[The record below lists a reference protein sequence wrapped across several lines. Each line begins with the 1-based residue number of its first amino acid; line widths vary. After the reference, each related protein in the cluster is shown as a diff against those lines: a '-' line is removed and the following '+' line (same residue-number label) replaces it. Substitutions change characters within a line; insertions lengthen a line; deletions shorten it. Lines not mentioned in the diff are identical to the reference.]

1 MEIYRL
7 LSIRLLLPLAVMAA
21 LIVGVAC
28 GSAEEPTATSAPAAT
43 EAPAPAATEAPA
55 PAATEAP
62 APAATEASA
71 PAATGSPA
79 PTAVPGATTRPT
91 NTPAPTATQVV
102 ARPTPTPAGGPQYG
116 GTVNMSAYADSRD
129 WDPKGSSSLS
139 SIQAVSQ
146 LYNQIV
152 QYDTVDT
159 SLIVCDLCESWE
171 ASNNGQTITFHIRD
185 DVSWLDGEKLDADDV
200 HNSMLRYGDLDSKMG
215 RSGLWRQYSLEA
227 KNGGVN
233 LIDNHTVEFNLKF
246 ASGAFIKFLAVD
258 YVKVLPKHILDQG
271 VDLNLAESVIDHRSG
286 SGPFVL
292 DEYQR
297 GSFYKVSK
305 NPNYF
310 KDGKP
315 YFDGIDHTII
325 VDPSVLIAQL
335 KGGQIDMS
343 NGGFTNMTPTQV
355 FELERDT
362 DGKYRGVAVQPTAD
376 WGLML
381 NVKKEPF
388 NNAKVRQA
396 IALAIDYQQWNDL
409 VFDNTSGVGCP
420 LMGLAHSF
428 EECETWPGLRPKDTP
443 EGEADLA
450 RAKEL
455 MAEAGLSDGFE
466 TRMDVRQV
474 GTYPEQCSV
483 VKDQL
488 EKTLNIRVTDFQTY
502 PSAAGYDLFATSRP
516 ADQVGDWE
524 LACQGE
530 GQVVLDVDGIMG
542 GVYLKGATRNY
553 TDWENDWVNQKF
565 EEQKV
570 ELDPE
575 KRREIN
581 KELESFL
588 FTQEDNHWITLGW
601 GVLQW
606 VIGEQI
612 KNFYAPQTVQTH
624 FKHEDIWLER

>member
-1 MEIYRL
+1 MMAIHRFL
-7 LSIRLLLPLAVMAA
+7 KLRTLIPLA
-21 LIVGVAC
+21 LIVALAMVVAC
-28 GSAEEPTATSAPAAT
+28 GSADEPTEAPAATEAAAPAAATSAPAAT
-43 EAPAPAATEAPA
+43 TAPAPAA
-55 PAATEAP
+55 
-62 APAATEASA
+62 
-71 PAATGSPA
+71 
-79 PTAVPGATTRPT
+79 TAVPGATTRPT

-102 ARPTPTPAGGPQYG
+102 SRPTPTPAGGPVYG
-116 GTVNMSAYADSRD
+116 GVVNMSAYADSRD

-171 ASNNGQTITFHIRD
+171 VSDGGETVTFHLRGG
-185 DVSWLDGEKLDADDV
+185 VQWLDGEALEADDV

-215 RSGLWRQYSLEA
+215 RSGLWRQYTLEA
-227 KNGGVN
+227 SNGGVN
-233 LIDNHTVEFNLKF
+233 LIDNDTVEFKLKF

-258 YVKVLPKHILDQG
+258 YVKVLPKHLLDQG
-271 VDLNLAESVIDHRSG
+271 IDLNLAENVIEHRSG

-310 KDGKP
+310 KEGRP

-325 VDPSVLIAQL
+325 VDTSVLISQIKA
-335 KGGQIDMS
+335 GQIDMS
-343 NGGFTNMTPTQV
+343 NGGFTNLTPTQV
-355 FELERDT
+355 FDLERDT
-362 DGKYRGVAVQPTAD
+362 DGQYRAFAVQPTAD

-388 NNAKVRQA
+388 NDARVRQA
-396 IALAIDYQQWNDL
+396 IQLAIDYQEWNDL

-428 EECETWPGLRPKDTP
+428 DECLSWPGLRPKDTP
-443 EGEADLA
+443 EGQADLEM
-450 RAKEL
+450 AKQL
-455 MAEAGLSDGFE
+455 MVDAGYADGFE

-474 GTYPEQCSV
+474 GTYPDQCNV

-488 EKTLNIRVTDFQTY
+488 EEALNIRVTEFQVY

-581 KELESFL
+581 KELEAFL

-612 KNFYAPQTVQTH
+612 KNFHAPQTVQTH

>member
-1 MEIYRL
+1 MGIHRFL
-7 LSIRLLLPLAVMAA
+7 NLRALIPLA
-21 LIVGVAC
+21 LIVALAMIVAC
-28 GSAEEPTATSAPAAT
+28 GTAEEPTEPPAEPTATNAPMPTDAPSGDPATSPPAETPVPDAT
-43 EAPAPAATEAPA
+43 I
-55 PAATEAP
+55 
-62 APAATEASA
+62 
-71 PAATGSPA
+71 
-79 PTAVPGATTRPT
+79 RPT

-102 ARPTPTPAGGPQYG
+102 SRPTPMAATSGQYG

-152 QYDTVDT
+152 QYDTADT
-159 SLIVCDLCESWE
+159 SLIVCDLCETWE
-171 ASNNGQTITFHIRD
+171 VSNGGETITFHLRSG
-185 DVSWLDGEKLDADDV
+185 VMWQDGETLDAEDV

-215 RSGLWRQYSLEA
+215 RSGLWRQYTQEA
-227 KNGGVN
+227 KSGGVN
-233 LIDNHTVEFNLKF
+233 LIDNDTVEFNLKF

-258 YVKVLPKHILDQG
+258 YVKVLPKHLLDQG
-271 VDLNLAESVIDHRSG
+271 IDLNLAESVIDNKSG

-305 NPNYF
+305 NDNYF
-310 KDGKP
+310 KEGRP
-315 YFDGIDHTII
+315 YFDAIDHTII

-335 KGGQIDMS
+335 SGGQIDMS

-381 NVKKEPF
+381 NVKKAPF
-388 NNAKVRQA
+388 NDDRVRKA
-396 IALAIDYQQWNDL
+396 MALAIDYQQWNDL

-443 EGEADLA
+443 EGQADLEM
-450 RAKEL
+450 AKQL
-455 MAEAGLSDGFE
+455 MADAGYADGFE

-474 GTYPEQCSV
+474 GTYPEQCAV

-488 EKTLNIRVTDFQTY
+488 EKTLNIKVTDFQTY

-516 ADQVGDWE
+516 ADQAGDWE

-581 KELESFL
+581 KELETFL
-588 FTQEDNHWITLGW
+588 FSQDDNHWITLGW

-612 KNFYAPQTVQTH
+612 KGFNAPQTVQTH

>member
-1 MEIYRL
+1 M
-7 LSIRLLLPLAVMAA
+7 LPLALIMA
-21 LIVGVAC
+21 LTLVVAC
-28 GSAEEPTATSAPAAT
+28 GSAEEPTNT
-43 EAPAPAATEAPA
+43 PAPAATTAPA
-55 PAATEAP
+55 EPTAT
-62 APAATEASA
+62 SA
-71 PAATGSPA
+71 PA
-79 PTAVPGATTRPT
+79 PTAVPDATTRPT

-102 ARPTPTPAGGPQYG
+102 ARPTPTPAGGPIYG
-116 GTVNMSAYADSRD
+116 GVVNMSAYADSRD

-171 ASNNGQTITFHIRD
+171 ASNGGQTITFHLRN
-185 DVSWLDGEKLDADDV
+185 DVQWLDGEQLDAEDV

-215 RSGLWRQYSLEA
+215 RSGLWRQYTQEA

-233 LIDNHTVEFNLKF
+233 LIDNDTVEFNLKF

-258 YVKVLPKHILDQG
+258 YVKVLPKHLLDQG
-271 VDLNLAESVIDHRSG
+271 IDLNLAENVIEHQSG

-310 KDGKP
+310 KEGRP

-325 VDPSVLIAQL
+325 VDTSVLIGQI

-343 NGGFTNMTPTQV
+343 NGGFTNLTPTQV
-355 FELERDT
+355 FDLERDT
-362 DGKYRGVAVQPTAD
+362 DGQYRGVAVQPTAD

-388 NNAKVRQA
+388 NDARVRQA
-396 IALAIDYQQWNDL
+396 IALAIDYQEWNDL

-455 MAEAGLSDGFE
+455 MAEAGLADGFE

-474 GTYPEQCSV
+474 GTYPDQCNV

-488 EKTLNIRVTDFQTY
+488 EQVLNIRVTEFQVY

-581 KELESFL
+581 KELEAFL

>member
-1 MEIYRL
+1 MAMYRL
-7 LSIRLLLPLAVMAA
+7 LNLRALIPLA
-21 LIVGVAC
+21 LIVALAMVVAC
-28 GSAEEPTATSAPAAT
+28 GSSEEPTVAPAGADPTVAPAAT
-43 EAPAPAATEAPA
+43 DAPEATDEPAAPADTP
-55 PAATEAP
+55 
-62 APAATEASA
+62 
-71 PAATGSPA
+71 
-79 PTAVPGATTRPT
+79 VPGATTRPT
-91 NTPAPTATQVV
+91 NTPAPTSTPVV
-102 ARPTPTPAGGPQYG
+102 SRPTPTPATTGKYG

-171 ASNNGQTITFHIRD
+171 FTDGGTKVTFKILPGIK
-185 DVSWLDGEKLDADDV
+185 WLDGEDLTAEDV

-215 RSGLWRQYSLEA
+215 RSGLWRQYAQEA
-227 KNGGVN
+227 RNGGVN
-233 LIDNHTVEFNLKF
+233 LIDDSTVEFNLKF

-258 YVKVLPKHILDQG
+258 YVKILPKHLLDQG
-271 VDLNLAESVIDHRSG
+271 IDLNLAENVIEHQSG

-310 KDGKP
+310 KEGRP
-315 YFDGIDHTII
+315 YFDAIYHTII
-325 VDPSVLIAQL
+325 VDPSVLIAQFQ
-335 KGGQIDMS
+335 GGQIDMS

-355 FELERDT
+355 FQLERDT
-362 DGKYRGVAVQPTAD
+362 DGKYRAFAVQPTAD

-381 NVKKEPF
+381 NIKKEPF
-388 NNAKVRQA
+388 NDARVRQA
-396 IALAIDYQQWNDL
+396 IQLAIDYQQWNDL

-443 EGEADLA
+443 EGQEDLA
-450 RAKEL
+450 EAKRL
-455 MAEAGLSDGFE
+455 MTEAGYADGIE

-488 EKTLNIRVTDFQTY
+488 EKALNIRVTDFQTY

-516 ADQVGDWE
+516 ADQAGDWE

-553 TDWENDWVNQKF
+553 TDWENQQVNAWHEQQKQ
-565 EEQKV
+565 EP
-570 ELDPE
+570 DPE

-581 KELESFL
+581 KEMESYL
-588 FTQEDNHWITLGW
+588 FSQQDNHWITLGW

-606 VIGEQI
+606 VISEEV
-612 KNFYAPQTVQTH
+612 KNFHAPQTVQTH